1 MYRQHAFFG
10 TVCNAF
16 APIKVGKLSAI
27 PGNGQAK
34 RQNLRTESR
43 NAAVR
48 SSEHQNRT

>member
-16 APIKVGKLSAI
+16 APIWVGKLSAT
-27 PGNGQAK
+27 PRNGQAE